1 MRAAL
6 LATLLLGATGCTG
19 AMNEYFAQDIVDIEH
34 DINYAGDD
42 NIRHTLDLYV
52 PRGADKDV
60 PIVVFIHGGFWMRR
74 DKSYLEPITGL
85 YSNVGTALAR
95 HGIAA
100 AIIDYRLVPSV
111 TFDDEFADVA
121 QAIKW
126 VQRRGEAHGVDA
138 SQIVIAG
145 HSAGGHMTALAAF
158 DHDRMAALGVDE
170 RSLRGFAPLSPIL
183 DIPAFSVFS
192 TEDKDIANTVF
203 GDDKEADSPSS
214 YYARGAKPL
223 LLLYGSDDLKE
234 VYSQSARAAIEL
246 EGLGLDI
253 RAHELAGKDHDHVVL
268 DFDTDDDAMTPLL
281 ADFVFDVTET
291 ASEN

>member
-6 LATLLLGATGCTG
+6 LSLLALTGCTG

-34 DINYAGDD
+34 DINYVGDG

-52 PRGADKDV
+52 PRGANKDV
-60 PIVVFIHGGFWMRR
+60 PIVVFIHGGFWMRQ
-74 DKSYLEPITGL
+74 DKSYYEPITGL

-95 HGIAA
+95 HGIATA
-100 AIIDYRLVPSV
+100 VIDYRLVPSV
-111 TFDDEFADVA
+111 TFDEELSDVA
-121 QAIKW
+121 EAIKW

-138 SQIVIAG
+138 TQIVIAG

-158 DHDRMAALGVDE
+158 DHDRMEQLGVDL

-183 DIPAFSVFS
+183 DIPAFSLFS
-192 TEDKDIANTVF
+192 TEDKDIADTVF
-203 GDDKEADSPSS
+203 GDAKEANSPST
-214 YYARGAKPL
+214 YYPRGAKPL

-234 VYSQSARAAIEL
+234 VYSQSARAAFEL
-246 EGLGLDI
+246 ENLGVDI
-253 RAHELAGKDHDHVVL
+253 RPHELAGKDHDHVVL